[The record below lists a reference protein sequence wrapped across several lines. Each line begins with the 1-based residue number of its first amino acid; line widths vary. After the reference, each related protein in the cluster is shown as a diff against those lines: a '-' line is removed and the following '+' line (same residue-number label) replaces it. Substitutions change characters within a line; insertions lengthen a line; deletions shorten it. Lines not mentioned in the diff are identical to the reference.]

1 MDAPEIETMKPDFV
15 QLLQDADS
23 SIFIERPFGFSIR
36 KANAKFNRF
45 VEVLEQKLGCSLA
58 EKENYIGIQDGGFH
72 GMVFLPAHL
81 LKEDYRISVRVS
93 NFGNF
98 ATAYEDDTIVQPEIL
113 STIIATLEEFG
124 YIYIP
129 SEILNTPYTGKNR
142 GVDGFSSWGHRYFD
156 WT

>member
-1 MDAPEIETMKPDFV
+1 MKQDFL
-15 QLLQDADS
+15 QLLENADS
-23 SIFIERPFGFSIR
+23 SIFTERPSGFNIK
-36 KANAKFNRF
+36 KADAKFNSF
-45 VEVLEQKLGCSLA
+45 VEALEQKLGCSLP
-58 EKENYIGIQDGGFH
+58 EKENYMGIQDGSFH
-72 GMVFLPAHL
+72 GMVFLPVHL

-98 ATAYEDDTIVQPEIL
+98 ATAYEEDTIVQPETL

-129 SEILNTPYTGKNR
+129 SEILNTPYTGKNL

>member
-1 MDAPEIETMKPDFV
+1 MKQDFL

-23 SIFIERPFGFSIR
+23 SIFTERPLGFSVK
-36 KANAKFNRF
+36 KADAKFNSF
-45 VEVLEQKLGCSLA
+45 VEALEQKLNCSLP
-58 EKENYIGIQDGGFH
+58 EKENYMGIQDGGFH
-72 GMVFLPAHL
+72 GMVFLPVHL

-98 ATAYEDDTIVQPEIL
+98 ATAYEDDTIVQPEVL

-129 SEILNTPYTGKNR
+129 SEILNTPYIGKNR